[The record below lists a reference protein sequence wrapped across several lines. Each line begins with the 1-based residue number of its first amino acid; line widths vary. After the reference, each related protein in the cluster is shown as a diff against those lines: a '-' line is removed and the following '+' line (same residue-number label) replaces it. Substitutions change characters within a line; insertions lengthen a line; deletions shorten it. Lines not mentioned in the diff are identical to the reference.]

1 MVKIDFDV
9 TWLILQG
16 FSGRELKPMI
26 FLVAYKLVAYREKKC
41 KPKKKNK

>member
-16 FSGRELKPMI
+16 FSGRDLKPVI
-26 FLVAYKLVAYREKKC
+26 FLVAYKLVAYREKKMQG
-41 KPKKKNK
+41 KKK